1 MTQTLTTEH
10 ADQMKVHITTWEK
23 MKTETTL
30 ANTQLVKTNS
40 VAIKNN
46 KILTAEL
53 QKSKTTINSQKE
65 IIAIQ
70 PSQLLTLQKTIEDI
84 ELLMDVLKE
93 ELIPEYCEV
102 VHEQCHKYVKQECT
116 KAKDLALNEYN
127 EQIKA
132 YDSSV
137 EALANKLSRLT
148 TQMLTTPLTPTPLQ
162 PVNHSM
168 GKYPIDIKGGAHP
181 ILTPSQFI
189 YPAQPGQPA
198 QEVESHKF
206 HKAIINVTC
215 SDQIR
220 CLLSIKI

>member
-84 ELLMDVLKE
+84 EL
-93 ELIPEYCEV
+93 
-102 VHEQCHKYVKQECT
+102 
-116 KAKDLALNEYN
+116 
-127 EQIKA
+127 
-132 YDSSV
+132 
-137 EALANKLSRLT
+137 
-148 TQMLTTPLTPTPLQ
+148 
-162 PVNHSM
+162 
-168 GKYPIDIKGGAHP
+168 
-181 ILTPSQFI
+181 
-189 YPAQPGQPA
+189 
-198 QEVESHKF
+198 
-206 HKAIINVTC
+206 
-215 SDQIR
+215 
-220 CLLSIKI
+220 